1 MGGSV
6 GFLHT
11 PTFPTQKMAVII
23 IVSGFGV
30 QRHCLNK
37 RPGKFATQFQVRIW
51 YKHY

>member
-1 MGGSV
+1 MGGSVGRVGFGGFGRSV

-30 QRHCLNK
+30 
-37 RPGKFATQFQVRIW
+37 
-51 YKHY
+51 